1 MNFGFSA
8 ISGPTK
14 RLIILSAGALL
25 LVAAGQPQNDGVVA
39 GPTNSDAVLAHL
51 SGAEAAQ
58 STATLAAATT
68 ADIAA
73 ENADVTAPA
82 ERPANL
88 TTLIARM
95 DNASDMV
102 ARDSDMRC
110 LATAVYFESRG
121 EPLEGQL
128 AVAQSILNRV
138 ESGRYAGTVC
148 GVVNQPGQF
157 SFDRARTPRAGSDWN
172 TAQAIA
178 QVAMQ
183 DLWVEVAPKAMS
195 FHATYVAPNWAGKTR
210 IATIGHH
217 VFYR

>member
-8 ISGPTK
+8 ISVRTK

-25 LVAAGQPQNDGVVA
+25 LVAAGQPQNDMVVG
-39 GPTNSDAVLAHL
+39 GPTISDAILKPV
-51 SGAEAAQ
+51 SSAEAAE
-58 STATLAAATT
+58 SAAALAATMP
-68 ADIAA
+68 ADISAD
-73 ENADVTAPA
+73 NADVTAPA
-82 ERPANL
+82 ERPAKL
-88 TTLIARM
+88 TMLIAQM
-95 DNASDMV
+95 DNAGDIV
-102 ARDSDMRC
+102 ARDREMRC

-148 GVVNQPGQF
+148 GVINQPGQF
-157 SFDRARTPRAGSDWN
+157 SYDRTRTPRAGSDWQ

-183 DLWVEVAPKAMS
+183 ELWIAVAPKAMS
-195 FHATYVAPNWAGKTR
+195 FHATHVAPNWAGKTR
-210 IATIGHH
+210 VATIGHH
-217 VFYR
+217 IFYR